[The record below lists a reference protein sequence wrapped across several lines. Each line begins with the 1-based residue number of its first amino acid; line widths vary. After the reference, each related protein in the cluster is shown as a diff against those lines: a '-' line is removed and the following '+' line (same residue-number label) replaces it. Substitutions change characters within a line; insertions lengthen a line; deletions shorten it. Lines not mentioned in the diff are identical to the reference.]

1 MNFFKVGYSP
11 LAEPYFNTI
20 GVRQKVCLD
29 NADLTNIGA
38 AVITDQELEYVD
50 KVYNT
55 GFETPIFLVNTK
67 HEELPEE
74 VLGKVNHVID
84 GDPSEISKGLYDRG
98 IEEAVVAFDDK
109 VTPPFLKAMIKH
121 VENGTFEYSCPG
133 HHGGNFFRRTPT
145 GAKFVDFMGENVFRG
160 DLGHGAALDM
170 GDLLLHSGVA
180 DDAEVLAAKVYNAD
194 RTFFVLNGTS
204 CSNHIVCSALLT
216 PGDIVLYDRNN
227 HKSIDHG
234 ACILAG
240 ATPVFL
246 ETVRN
251 SAGLIGGVPA
261 KCINEEYIR
270 KLVAEKDPVK
280 AKAKRPI
287 RLAVFEMSTYDGTIY
302 NARQVLDKIGHLCD
316 YVLFDCAWTG
326 YEQFIDIMK
335 DSSPLLMDLGPEDPG
350 IIVTQSV
357 HKQGAGWS
365 SSSWIHKKDSHIKG
379 QKRYCNDT
387 VFNNAYLLHYNTSP
401 FMPMWASIEVNA
413 RMHEGK
419 QGKLMWKKA
428 LCDIIEARKTIFK
441 RCHYLKPFVPPV
453 VHGKPWWDA
462 DTETIATDLAYWKFD
477 PEENWHGYKGY
488 DKDQYVVDPMKLQL
502 ITPGINVED
511 DSFEDFGINAT
522 ILFAFL
528 RENNI
533 TPEKTS
539 LYSLLFLIT
548 PAETKVKL
556 DNLIAQ
562 LVRFERLVD
571 EDAPLYEVLPTTYK
585 QYFAQYR
592 DYTIRQLCQEMHD
605 FYKSNNVK
613 ELQKQLFMKDY
624 LPEQG
629 ISAQQA
635 HNALVRNDG
644 ELVPLS
650 QIEGRIALD
659 DALPYPPG
667 VVCVM
672 SGERWSKTATKYFQT
687 LVDGIN
693 ALPGFAPEIQGVVM
707 GTDKDGKA
715 MASGYVLKKELE
727 DEYKAE
733 YVTERVND

>member
-84 GDPSEISKGLYDRG
+84 GDPSAISKGLYDRG

-109 VTPPFLKAMIKH
+109 VTPPFLKTMIKH

-170 GDLLLHSGVA
+170 GDLLLHNGVA
-180 DDAEVLAAKVYNAD
+180 NDAEVLAAKVYNAD

-204 CSNHIVCSALLT
+204 CYNHIVCSALLT

-270 KLVAEKDPVK
+270 QLVAEKDPVK

-365 SSSWIHKKDSHIKG
+365 SSWIHKKDSHIKG

-428 LCDIIEARKTIFK
+428 LCDIIDARKTIFK

-477 PEENWHGYKGY
+477 PEGKIKHWGLSEAGVETIRKAHAICPLTVVESEYSMIFREPEKNGLLDTLKELKIGFIPFAPLGKGF
-488 DKDQYVVDPMKLQL
+488 L
-502 ITPGINVED
+502 T
-511 DSFEDFGINAT
+511 AT
-522 ILFAFL
+522 IDPNQTFSKNDTRSKQPRFKK
-528 RENNI
+528 ENMAINQVLVELI
-533 TPEKTS
+533 KKLAKEKQV
-539 LYSLLFLIT
+539 T
-548 PAETKVKL
+548 PAQIALAWVMAQGDWIVPIPGSRKLSRIEENIKASKVILDEVDLKNIKRAL
-556 DNLIAQ
+556 DNMDLKA
-562 LVRFERLVD
+562 
-571 EDAPLYEVLPTTYK
+571 
-585 QYFAQYR
+585 
-592 DYTIRQLCQEMHD
+592 
-605 FYKSNNVK
+605 
-613 ELQKQLFMKDY
+613 
-624 LPEQG
+624 
-629 ISAQQA
+629 
-635 HNALVRNDG
+635 
-644 ELVPLS
+644 
-650 QIEGRIALD
+650 
-659 DALPYPPG
+659 
-667 VVCVM
+667 
-672 SGERWSKTATKYFQT
+672 ERWDPNS
-687 LVDGIN
+687 DN
-693 ALPGFAPEIQGVVM
+693 AKRV
-707 GTDKDGKA
+707 GK
-715 MASGYVLKKELE
+715 
-727 DEYKAE
+727 
-733 YVTERVND
+733 

>member
-11 LAEPYFNTI
+11 LAEQYFNTV

-38 AVITDQELEYVD
+38 AVITDQELEYID
-50 KVYNT
+50 RVYET
-55 GFETPIFLVNTK
+55 GFETPIFLVNTL
-67 HEELPEE
+67 HQELPEE
-74 VLGKVNHVID
+74 VLGKINHVID
-84 GDPSEISKGLYDRG
+84 TDPSEVSKGLYDRG
-98 IEEAVVAFDDK
+98 IEEAVVAFDKK
-109 VTPPFLKAMIKH
+109 VTPAFLDTMIKH

-133 HHGGNFFRRTPT
+133 HHGGNFYRRTPA
-145 GAKFVDFMGENVFRG
+145 GAKFVDFMGENIFRS

-170 GDLLLHSGVA
+170 GDLLLHKGKA
-180 DDAEVLAAKVYNAD
+180 NDAEVLAAKVFNAD

-204 CSNHIVCSALLT
+204 CSNHIVCSALLA
-216 PGDIVLYDRNN
+216 PGDVILYDRNN

-234 ACILAG
+234 ALILAG
-240 ATPVFL
+240 ATPVFM
-246 ETVRN
+246 ETIRN
-251 SAGLIGGVPA
+251 SAGLIGGIPA
-261 KCINEEYIR
+261 KCMNEEYVREQIR
-270 KLVAEKDPVK
+270 EKCPEK
-280 AKAKRPI
+280 ADEKRPI

-316 YVLFDCAWTG
+316 YILFDCAWTG

-335 DSSPLLMDLGPEDPG
+335 DSSPLLMELGPEDPG

-365 SSSWIHKKDSHIKG
+365 SASWIHKKDSHIKG

-387 VFNNAYLLHYNTSP
+387 VFNNSFLLHYNTSP

-413 RMHEGK
+413 KMHEGR
-419 QGKLMWKKA
+419 QGKMIWKKA
-428 LCDIIEARKTIFK
+428 LCDIIDARKKIFK
-441 RCHYLKPFVPPV
+441 VCKLLKPFVPPV
-453 VHGKPWWDA
+453 VNGKPWADA
-462 DTETIATDLAYWKFD
+462 DTEEIATNLDYWKFN
-477 PEENWHGYKGY
+477 PEEKWHGYEGY
-488 DKDQYVVDPMKLQL
+488 AKDQYVVDPMKLIL
-502 ITPGINVED
+502 VTPGINVEND
-511 DSFEDFGINAT
+511 TFEDFGINAS

-539 LYSLLFLIT
+539 LNTLEFLIT

-562 LVRFERLVD
+562 LVRFEKFVER
-571 EDAPLYEVLPTTYK
+571 DAPLREVLPTTYK
-585 QYFAQYR
+585 EYFDRYG

-605 FYKSNNVK
+605 FYKGANLK
-613 ELQKQLFMKDY
+613 EVQKDLFKKET
-624 LPEQG
+624 LPKQG

-635 HNALVRNDG
+635 HNALVRGDG
-644 ELVPLS
+644 ELVPITE
-650 QIEGRIALD
+650 IEGRIALD

-672 SGERWSKTATKYFQT
+672 SGEEWSSTACTYFNA
-687 LVDGIN
+687 LVDCIN
-693 ALPGFAPEIQGVVM
+693 ALPGFAPSIQGVVM
-707 GTDKDGKA
+707 DKDEKGNTVVY
-715 MASGYVLKKELE
+715 GCVLKKELE
-727 DEYKAE
+727 AKYKSE
-733 YVTERVND
+733 YVGITK